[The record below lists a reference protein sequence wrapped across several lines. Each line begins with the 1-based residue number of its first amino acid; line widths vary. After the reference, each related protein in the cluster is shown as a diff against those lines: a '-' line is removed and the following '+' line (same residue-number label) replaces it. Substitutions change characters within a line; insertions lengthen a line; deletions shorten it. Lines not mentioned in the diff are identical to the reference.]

1 MYAGMGGRQAPSSRL
16 TSADR
21 YGESLG
27 VHAEIVAIDTNE
39 LSCVHARAS
48 APMDAADPLAS
59 DERAG
64 RIALKVSAEQS
75 DVLTARASTA
85 GSDCV
90 PGRRGSRARLNSV
103 IRSRR

>member
-48 APMDAADPLAS
+48 APMDAADSPLMS
-59 DERAG
+59 STQS
-64 RIALKVSAEQS
+64 LSA
-75 DVLTARASTA
+75 VLSGDHR
-85 GSDCV
+85 
-90 PGRRGSRARLNSV
+90 PLEYLN
-103 IRSRR
+103 